1 MNLVGDLYHTFYDNK
16 DHRVKGYFR
25 CPYHPDLLSN
35 WEQFAEGVK
44 SNSLCDLEEFRINNV
59 MLPTS
64 PFFSTKIMPILTANI
79 TTITSLELESCDLK
93 PADVDSIST
102 FVKKNRVLAILNL
115 SKNALFGDDFGL
127 NGAAKNLAKARR
139 ITRIFHW

>member
-1 MNLVGDLYHTFYDNK
+1 
-16 DHRVKGYFR
+16 
-25 CPYHPDLLSN
+25 
-35 WEQFAEGVK
+35 
-44 SNSLCDLEEFRINNV
+44 

-115 SKNALFGDDFGL
+115 SKNALFGDENDF
-127 NGAAKNLAKARR
+127 NGAAKNLAKAVKNHPNLSLVNLGKTGLGKDNDGLK
-139 ITRIFHW
+139 ILLEGCKKLNSLHH